1 MKVRNGFVSNSS
13 SSSFIIN
20 MSDLTPLQVDQIL
33 NHELVASAA
42 ELPDFY
48 SGDGGWDVEIVNG
61 KIKGQTPMDN
71 FNMHAFLEHIGVN
84 LKKVDFDGE
93 NY

>member
-1 MKVRNGFVSNSS
+1 M
-13 SSSFIIN
+13 
-20 MSDLTPLQVDQIL
+20 VD
-33 NHELVASAA
+33 
-42 ELPDFY
+42 
-48 SGDGGWDVEIVNG
+48 GWDVEIVNG